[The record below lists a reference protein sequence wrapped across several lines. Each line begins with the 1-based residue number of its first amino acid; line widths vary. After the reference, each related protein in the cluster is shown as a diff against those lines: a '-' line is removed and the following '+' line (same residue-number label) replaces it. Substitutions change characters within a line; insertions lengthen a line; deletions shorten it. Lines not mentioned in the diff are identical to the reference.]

1 MKASAK
7 TAIGSDGEGVVLIKQ
22 NHIAT
27 IWLDRPDSG
36 NAIDLGLARALKGAM
51 QSCERDPQVRAI
63 VIRGRGRLFCAGG
76 DLFAIRQQGDAA
88 PAYVKEL
95 LSHLHE
101 ALSLIATIKVP
112 VVAAVNGTAAGA
124 GLALA
129 SACDLTVAIDSA
141 KFVMAYTKVGLTP
154 DASSTWF
161 LPRLIGLKRALDL
174 TLTNRPIS
182 AAEAR
187 EWGLVSEVLSEREF
201 EPHVEQL
208 AANLARGATAAFGFA
223 KQLLRTSQAKSLD
236 EQMQRESDILCS
248 VLATAE
254 ATEGLNEFALSKRER

>member
-1 MKASAK
+1 MKANVQ
-7 TAIGSDGEGVVLIKQ
+7 TAPSPGAEGVVLVKH
-22 NHIAT
+22 NSAAT

-36 NAIDLGLARALKGAM
+36 NAVDLGFALALKRAM
-51 QSCERDPQVRAI
+51 QSCERDPHVRVI

-76 DLFAIRQQGDAA
+76 DLLAIRRQGAAA
-88 PAYVKEL
+88 PTYVKEL

-101 ALSLIATIKVP
+101 ALALIATIKVP

-129 SACDLTVAIDSA
+129 AACDLTVAIDSA
-141 KFVMAYTKVGLTP
+141 KFVMAYTKIGLTP

-174 TLTNRPIS
+174 TLTNRPVS

-187 EWGLVSEVLSEREF
+187 EWGLVSEVLCEPEF
-201 EPHVEQL
+201 EPYVEQL
-208 AANLARGATAAFGFA
+208 TATLARGATTAFGLA
-223 KQLLRTSQAKSLD
+223 KQLLRTSHTRSLD
-236 EQMQRESDILCS
+236 EQMQLESEVLCN
-248 VLATAE
+248 VLAGAE
-254 ATEGLNEFALSKRER
+254 AAEGLDEFALSRRAR

>member
-1 MKASAK
+1 MKANAK
-7 TAIGSDGEGVVLIKQ
+7 TAIAPDDEGIALVKQ
-22 NHIAT
+22 DHQAT
-27 IWLDRPDSG
+27 IWLNRPDSG
-36 NAIDLGLARALKGAM
+36 NAIDLNLARALKRAM

-76 DLFAIRQQGDAA
+76 DLLAIRQQGDAA
-88 PAYVKEL
+88 PAYVREL

-101 ALSLIATIKVP
+101 ALALIAAIKVP

-174 TLTNRPIS
+174 TLTNRAIS

-187 EWGLVSEVLSEREF
+187 EWGLVSEVLTEREF
-201 EPHVEQL
+201 ELHVEQL
-208 AANLARGATAAFGFA
+208 ATNLSRGATTAFGLA
-223 KQLLRTSQAKSLD
+223 KQLLRTSQARSLN
-236 EQMQRESDILCS
+236 EQMQLESDVLCN
-248 VLATAE
+248 VLSGTE
-254 ATEGLNEFALSKRER
+254 AAEGLKEFALSRRDR